1 MGYGDITAGSD
12 AGKAFFAVY
21 MLVSTVLV
29 ADILG
34 KCVSIYVH
42 DIVGEGINQKIISST
57 IWVHKSD
64 LNRNGDCTEADYVS
78 AKEKGSFE
86 AATKLDDAEL
96 RTHSL
101 THSLTLLPLRFC
113 SSSSNCRSWTRRR

>member
-78 AKEKGSFE
+78 AKRARKM
-86 AATKLDDAEL
+86 AT
-96 RTHSL
+96 TWVS
-101 THSLTLLPLRFC
+101 
-113 SSSSNCRSWTRRR
+113 